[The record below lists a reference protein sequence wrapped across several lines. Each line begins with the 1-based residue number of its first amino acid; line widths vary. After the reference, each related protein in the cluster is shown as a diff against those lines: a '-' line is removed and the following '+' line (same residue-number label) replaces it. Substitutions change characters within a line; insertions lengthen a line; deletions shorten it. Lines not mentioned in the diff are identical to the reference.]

1 MTGGAALAWYAGSYR
16 LHGHSEA
23 RRPGYSGRNVRG
35 LAGEVS
41 EWLKE
46 LVSKTS
52 RANTLVGSNPT
63 LSATNTVVVLRRWRR

>member
-1 MTGGAALAWYAGSYR
+1 MLKVNGGSATG
-16 LHGHSEA
+16 
-23 RRPGYSGRNVRG
+23 RPGYSGRNGRG
-35 LAGEVS
+35 LTGEVS

>member
-1 MTGGAALAWYAGSYR
+1 MLNATGGSATG
-16 LHGHSEA
+16 
-23 RRPGYSGRNVRG
+23 RPGYSCVV
-35 LAGEVS
+35 AVFPGEVS

-63 LSATNTVVVLRRWRR
+63 LSATNTVIVLCRWRC